1 MQNNK
6 EYFYNKYKRLIP
18 RVIRDINC
26 QYRNE
31 DEYQS
36 YYDFGELGLLM
47 AINNFD
53 FSKEETTTYFYN
65 SIKNSILHYF
75 YYKSLNL
82 RKINY
87 LELVSLDQSIFE
99 GANNLSEIIEDEN
112 VNIENEIVKNELY
125 ETLYKAIDT
134 LKPTYKDII
143 CKYYGIKSKRYTLQE
158 LADIYNISRQAINVK
173 RENALKKLKQK
184 IIKYG
189 VSKNDL

>member
-31 DEYQS
+31 DEYQN
-36 YYDFGELGLLM
+36 YYDFGEIGLLM

-53 FSKEETTTYFYN
+53 FSKEETTTYFYK
-65 SIKNSILHYF
+65 SIRNYILYTF
-75 YYKSLNL
+75 RKKSFKSKKLDYMNL
-82 RKINY
+82 I
-87 LELVSLDQSIFE
+87 SLDQFIYD
-99 GANNLSEIIEDEN
+99 GDGNLAEVIQDEN
-112 VNIENEIVKNELY
+112 INIENDIIKNEMYESLY
-125 ETLYKAIDT
+125 NAIDT